1 MEPASQPLPYHAV
14 AAVPHDAP
22 VVVAPAPAPAR
33 NAAAQPALPGN
44 GFVPMTTNL
53 FNVTNVRALAAL
65 LLAGPD
71 PTPIPA
77 AASGT
82 TGMAAFVASLTWAPL
97 VPAVPPPAAT
107 AVAPAPRPTSA
118 ASTMTDVPP
127 PRADRGTD
135 PVPPPTTR
143 AATTQTDALLPCP
156 GTCQATVDARLHTQ
170 QLSKTFNEQRNAL
183 RNQIADLEARLADA
197 ERRYAED
204 IRARMMAVPDSDDES
219 SGIAPVITQNGMR
232 KRAKAVAKVGS
243 GFMSAKL
250 LNHEN
255 LVNGN
260 GGKMIDEG
268 RSAASSNG
276 ADPCKPAPYFFNNPT
291 QRSRGPGLTA
301 PSGSRSG
308 PEKRGSFGPD
318 GGGNGGKSDKEK
330 NGKDGG
336 VSASAAALA
345 EKIKNVDARIIEMIE
360 NEILDNRS
368 AIAWDD
374 IAGLEAAKQAI
385 REIVIWPMQRPDL
398 FAASS
403 LRRPSKGVLLFG
415 PPGTGKTMIA
425 RCIASQ
431 VDATFFSISASSLTS
446 KWVGE
451 GEKMVRGLFAVAR
464 AKQPS
469 VVFIDEIDSL
479 LTSRSE
485 GEQESSRRIKTEFL
499 VQFDGAATDADDR
512 ILVVGATNRPQ
523 ELDEAARRRFKKRL
537 YIPLPCASGRRH
549 LLSHL
554 LRRQAHAVTSTD
566 LESIVRA
573 TEGYSG
579 SDLTALC
586 EEAAMMS
593 VREIPPTQFASVNA
607 DGLRPITAEDL
618 RAAQDQVRPSVARAD
633 VEFHERWN
641 DEFGSK
647 VAAAV
652 AVVVPRKR
660 ASEAEEER
668 EGEGERGGAARRK
681 IVVELDGDEDG
692 SGSEA
697 MDVDKDKG

>member
-1 MEPASQPLPYHAV
+1 MEPTPPPPPSHAI
-14 AAVPHDAP
+14 ATVPHDIASGA
-22 VVVAPAPAPAR
+22 VAHASPA
-33 NAAAQPALPGN
+33 NAGAQPAAPAN
-44 GFVPMTTNL
+44 ASAPITNL
-53 FNVTNVRALAAL
+53 LNVTNVRALADL

-71 PTPIPA
+71 PAPMPA
-77 AASGT
+77 AAAGT
-82 TGMAAFVASLTWAPL
+82 TGMAAFVTSLTWAPP
-97 VPAVPPPAAT
+97 VPAVPGPAA
-107 AVAPAPRPTSA
+107 APILPAPRPISA
-118 ASTMTDVPP
+118 SASTMTDAPP
-127 PRADRGTD
+127 TRLDRGTD
-135 PVPPPTTR
+135 PLPPLTTR
-143 AATTQTDALLPCP
+143 TATTQTDPLPPCP
-156 GTCQATVDARLHTQ
+156 GTCQPTVDARLHTQ
-170 QLSKTFNEQRNAL
+170 QLTKTFNEQRLAL

-197 ERRYAED
+197 ERRYADE
-204 IRARMMAVPDSDDES
+204 IKARMLAVPDSDDEN
-219 SGIAPVITQNGMR
+219 GIAPVTQNGVR
-232 KRAKAVAKVGS
+232 KRAGKNGVAKVGS
-243 GFMSAKL
+243 GFMSAKQ

-255 LVNGN
+255 LVSGN
-260 GGKMIDEG
+260 GGKVLDEG
-268 RSAASSNG
+268 RSAASGSG
-276 ADPCKPAPYFFNNPT
+276 DPCIKPATYHFVPT
-291 QRSRGPGLTA
+291 QRGRGPGLTA
-301 PSGSRSG
+301 PTGSRSAG
-308 PEKRGSFGPD
+308 PEKRGSFGLD
-318 GGGNGGKSDKEK
+318 GGGNGRSDKDK
-330 NGKDGG
+330 NGKGDGG

-554 LRRQAHAVTSTD
+554 LRRQAHAVASTD

-593 VREIPPTQFASVNA
+593 VREIPPTQFASVHA

-647 VAAAV
+647 VAAAAV
-652 AVVVPRKR
+652 AAVVPRKR
-660 ASEAEEER
+660 SSEE
-668 EGEGERGGAARRK
+668 EGEGEGGDGVAAKRR

-692 SGSEA
+692 SGNET